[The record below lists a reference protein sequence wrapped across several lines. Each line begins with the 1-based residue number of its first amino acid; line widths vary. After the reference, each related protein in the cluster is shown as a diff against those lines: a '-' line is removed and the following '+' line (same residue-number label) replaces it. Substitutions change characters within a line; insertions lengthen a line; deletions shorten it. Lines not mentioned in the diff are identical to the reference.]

1 MTIIIAAQ
9 LDFAD
14 QAARDEAV
22 RLSAPVQYATRVDEP
37 GCHAYCF
44 AADPSVPSRIQVY
57 ELWEDEAS
65 LVAHFKH
72 ANYDAMRALLGS
84 MGITGSWNQ
93 MYLVTRNEPVYAP
106 GGHTRERFFVD
117 DPAPAS

>member
-14 QAARDEAV
+14 QASRDEAV

-44 AADPSVPSRIQVY
+44 AADPSVPTRIQVH

-65 LVAHFKH
+65 LVAHFAH
-72 ANYDAMRALLGS
+72 ANYDAMRTLLGS

-93 MYLVTRNEPVYAP
+93 MYLVARNEPVYGP
-106 GGHTRERFFVD
+106 GGQTRQRFFID